1 MGRDGGRRYDG
12 LKPLFWQNDKHESK
26 VISARSIYRL
36 IYAWHR
42 TITRPTAISRF
53 ALVFYN
59 PVNSREDDAA
69 SRNSSILENSLRIL
83 SPDSLSL
90 LSNYRFLADPPPSR
104 IQHASHA
111 FYFPRIF
118 LSPFPSKSPLFP
130 PRPTVTYHVLRRL
143 GHIVGNRCYP
153 TPPPPFADPS
163 CSRSRQPSFVSG
175 PSSPS
180 SSLTCSSSSSFS
192 SFSSSFRPPL
202 RKGHRSNSFSF
213 HDFRMIFESSEYQS
227 GRVTRSKILSS
238 REKTGAIWVASHRSA
253 GPTQVVL
260 HRDRVHPRERRVE
273 RATNGR
279 SEETKTDEVEL
290 FARHAL
296 GSCFVYPP

>member
-1 MGRDGGRRYDG
+1 MGRDGGRRNDG

-111 FYFPRIF
+111 FYFPYIF

-130 PRPTVTYHVLRRL
+130 LNRYVPRFTSRPTSATLLATVATQLLPHPSSIRVVAIAAETTVIRLRTAAHPRLRR
-143 GHIVGNRCYP
+143 RRRAS
-153 TPPPPFADPS
+153 PPPPLILLPPFLRLFVRLFADATKAADPVEKFQS
-163 CSRSRQPSFVSG
+163 
-175 PSSPS
+175 
-180 SSLTCSSSSSFS
+180 
-192 SFSSSFRPPL
+192 
-202 RKGHRSNSFSF
+202 K
-213 HDFRMIFESSEYQS
+213 S
-227 GRVTRSKILSS
+227 GRGAESNVLERNV
-238 REKTGAIWVASHRSA
+238 RVGRFDRRPGAI
-253 GPTQVVL
+253 
-260 HRDRVHPRERRVE
+260 
-273 RATNGR
+273 
-279 SEETKTDEVEL
+279 
-290 FARHAL
+290 
-296 GSCFVYPP
+296 

>member
-1 MGRDGGRRYDG
+1 MGRDGGRRNDG

-111 FYFPRIF
+111 FYFPYIF

-130 PRPTVTYHVLRRL
+130 LNRYVPRFTSRPTSATLLATVATQLLPHPSSILRGRDR
-143 GHIVGNRCYP
+143 GRDDRHSSP
-153 TPPPPFADPS
+153 D
-163 CSRSRQPSFVSG
+163 SR

-180 SSLTCSSSSSFS
+180 SSSTCFSSSSSSYSSSSFS
-192 SFSSSFRPPL
+192 PSFRPSL
-202 RKGHRSNSFSF
+202 RRR
-213 HDFRMIFESSEYQS
+213 DE
-227 GRVTRSKILSS
+227 GR
-238 REKTGAIWVASHRSA
+238 
-253 GPTQVVL
+253 
-260 HRDRVHPRERRVE
+260 
-273 RATNGR
+273 
-279 SEETKTDEVEL
+279 
-290 FARHAL
+290 
-296 GSCFVYPP
+296 

>member
-1 MGRDGGRRYDG
+1 M
-12 LKPLFWQNDKHESK
+12 
-26 VISARSIYRL
+26 

-111 FYFPRIF
+111 FYFPYIF

-130 PRPTVTYHVLRRL
+130 LNRYVPRFTSRPTSATLLATVATQLLPHPSSILRGRDR
-143 GHIVGNRCYP
+143 GRDDRHSSP
-153 TPPPPFADPS
+153 D
-163 CSRSRQPSFVSG
+163 SR

-180 SSLTCSSSSSFS
+180 SSSTCFSSSSSYSSSSFS
-192 SFSSSFRPPL
+192 PSFRPSL
-202 RKGHRSNSFSF
+202 RRR
-213 HDFRMIFESSEYQS
+213 DE
-227 GRVTRSKILSS
+227 GR
-238 REKTGAIWVASHRSA
+238 
-253 GPTQVVL
+253 
-260 HRDRVHPRERRVE
+260 
-273 RATNGR
+273 
-279 SEETKTDEVEL
+279 
-290 FARHAL
+290 
-296 GSCFVYPP
+296 